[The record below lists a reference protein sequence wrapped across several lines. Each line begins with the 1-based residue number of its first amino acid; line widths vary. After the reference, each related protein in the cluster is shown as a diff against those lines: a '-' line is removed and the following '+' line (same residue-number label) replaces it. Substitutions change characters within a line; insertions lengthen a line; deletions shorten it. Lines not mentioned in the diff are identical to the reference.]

1 MLVQFSV
8 ENFLSFKETAILSMV
23 GYMPIKEYEEGEQT
37 NIFHAPGDRIKLLKS
52 GVLYGANGS
61 GKSNVIAA
69 MGFFKNF
76 IENSSSK
83 RQAEDKIDVLR
94 FLLSSETQD
103 KPSGFEIIFYLGNT
117 RFRYGFEVDEEKVHG
132 EWLFVLRPEARTE
145 AKLFT
150 REFQS
155 ISCSLKHFKEGR
167 GLEHNTRSNALFLST
182 VAQLNGE
189 LANQLLKWFK
199 NDLIILSGLDDEKL
213 VGKTIEKIKQEAKFK
228 RQLVH
233 FFKTIRIGFEDI
245 ELVEEEDLLDSLLNI
260 PENIPI
266 EIQDVLK
273 DLQDLQSKIK
283 KMQSSKVESA
293 AISINFLHKKFD
305 AAQNVVD
312 LVILDF
318 GLQSKGTQKLF
329 NIFGW
334 LFDAIERGKTLV
346 IDELDSSLHTLLTM
360 ELIQFFHSE
369 ANKQAQLIFT
379 SHDTNLLRK
388 EIFRRDQIWF
398 AEKNNLGA
406 STLYSL
412 VEYKINQATVRNDAS
427 FEKDYLLGKYGAIPF
442 LGDLKQFKRDFL
454 YEQKRE
460 EV

>member
-1 MLVQFSV
+1 
-8 ENFLSFKETAILSMV
+8 
-23 GYMPIKEYEEGEQT
+23 
-37 NIFHAPGDRIKLLKS
+37 
-52 GVLYGANGS
+52 
-61 GKSNVIAA
+61 
-69 MGFFKNF
+69 
-76 IENSSSK
+76 
-83 RQAEDKIDVLR
+83 
-94 FLLSSETQD
+94 
-103 KPSGFEIIFYLGNT
+103 
-117 RFRYGFEVDEEKVHG
+117 
-132 EWLFVLRPEARTE
+132 
-145 AKLFT
+145 
-150 REFQS
+150 
-155 ISCSLKHFKEGR
+155 
-167 GLEHNTRSNALFLST
+167 
-182 VAQLNGE
+182 LNGE